1 MIRIMGFTNEG
12 EVHDHLSLNELPND
26 QYAWF
31 WADFDRPTQDE
42 VSLLTDKFGFHKL
55 AVEDCLHHL
64 PRPKIEFYSDH
75 SFIVVHSLH
84 GEKLLPEEVDL
95 FVSEGYIV
103 TFHMERNDVVD
114 RAMEKVSRKR
124 HSGLSTR
131 YAAFLVIDEMVDDF
145 FPSLLQIEDRLD
157 AIENEAM
164 SSDTVGR
171 IFDRIYDIR
180 ADLLKVRRVI
190 YPMRDLLY
198 RIVNSERLELDDE
211 SRVHF
216 MDVYDHLLKLSE
228 KIVDDRETTA
238 DIIENVN
245 SVLNQRTNE
254 VTLRTNDIVFLL
266 TIISVIFMPLSF
278 IVGLYGMNFIDM
290 PELHWKYG
298 YIYAWTLMIIIVAI
312 MVFVFRKLKWL
323 TWNSNGGGGAKK

>member
-1 MIRIMGFTNEG
+1 MIRIMAFTHEG
-12 EVHDHLSLNELPND
+12 EVHDHLSLNDLPND

-42 VSLLTDKFGFHKL
+42 ISLLTDKFGFHKL
-55 AVEDCLHHL
+55 AVDDCLHHL

-75 SFIVVHSLH
+75 SFVVIHSMH
-84 GEKLLPEEVDL
+84 GENLLPEEVDL
-95 FVSEGYIV
+95 FIGKGYIV
-103 TFHMERNDVVD
+103 TFHMERNDVVN

-124 HSGLSTR
+124 PIGLPSR
-131 YAAFLVIDEMVDDF
+131 YAAFLVIDEMVDDL
-145 FPSLLQIEDRLD
+145 FPALLQIEDRLD
-157 AIENEAM
+157 EIENETLSRKA
-164 SSDTVGR
+164 VGG
-171 IFDRIYDIR
+171 IIDRIYDIR
-180 ADLLKVRRVI
+180 TDLLKMRRVI
-190 YPMRDLLY
+190 NPMRDLLY

-211 SRVHF
+211 SRLHF

-228 KIVDDRETTA
+228 KIVDDRETTT
-238 DIIENVN
+238 DILENLN

-254 VTLRTNDIVFLL
+254 VTLRTNDIVFIL

-298 YIYAWTLMIIIVAI
+298 YVYAWTLMIVIVAI

-323 TWNSNGGGGAKK
+323 TWNNNGGGDVRK